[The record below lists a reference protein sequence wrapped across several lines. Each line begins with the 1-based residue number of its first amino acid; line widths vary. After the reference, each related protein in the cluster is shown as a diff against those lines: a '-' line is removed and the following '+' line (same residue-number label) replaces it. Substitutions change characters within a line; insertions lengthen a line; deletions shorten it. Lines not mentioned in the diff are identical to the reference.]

1 MKMLRSQIWLVWGK
15 LVGRFPS
22 SDPKKIMRHNH
33 RDQCPYC
40 HEKVRFNELRTKTF
54 SEKRKIVKVIVQ
66 RCPEC
71 KRVVDLD
78 IPISSRINK
87 DE

>member
-1 MKMLRSQIWLVWGK
+1 MIHENS
-15 LVGRFPS
+15 
-22 SDPKKIMRHNH
+22 
-33 RDQCPYC
+33 DQCPYC
-40 HEKVRFNELRTKTF
+40 NENVNFDELRTKTF
-54 SEKRKIVKVIVQ
+54 SEKRKKVKVIVQ

-78 IPISSRINK
+78 IPISPRINK

>member
-1 MKMLRSQIWLVWGK
+1 MLHDDSDLCLYCKENVNFDELRS
-15 LVGRFPS
+15 
-22 SDPKKIMRHNH
+22 
-33 RDQCPYC
+33 
-40 HEKVRFNELRTKTF
+40 TTF
-54 SEKRKIVKVIVQ
+54 SEKRKKVKVIVQ

-78 IPISSRINK
+78 IPISPQMNK